1 MNREPQSTV
10 NPELIKAS
18 KEPTGKTEEYYI
30 EKTPSY
36 SLSSKKLIS
45 VYEGHIAKVYLK
57 FDNPRTVTK
66 CTEKK
71 LMKALKLR
79 GDRNG
84 EDFFVIFESKLTEQN
99 NGAVPHTW
107 GVGSVPVKH
116 KYGEYHVGTK
126 GMVRIKLIDSK
137 KFIDAAKQGQPGIYT
152 SIDVLA
158 LVTRIVEQKAEDIL
172 GAMFKNVNTFLQDAV
187 YLTDEYNLR
196 LESYFSSSEEPFE
209 KYGIKLLEVKANT
222 ISVRRDDV
230 SAEKERLSD
239 LAAQEEKDRQDA
251 EQRKKIKEAAERR
264 KAAEAA
270 RRKAEEEALLEQK
283 KKLEDAK
290 KAENAAERAKTAADE
305 ALKSATE
312 YIELAKKSEQDA
324 IERAKAAEK
333 RVKEL
338 ELLLKAYKAAK
349 AAARSVPGAEPTAKT
364 KAIPP
369 KAPSP
374 TQKTDET
381 DTENS

>member
-18 KEPTGKTEEYYI
+18 KEPTGKNEEYYL
-30 EKTPSY
+30 EKTQSY
-36 SLSSKKLIS
+36 TLTSKKLIS
-45 VYEGHIAKVYLK
+45 VYDGYIAKVYLK

-66 CTEKK
+66 CSEKK

-84 EDFFVIFESKLTEQN
+84 EEFFAIFESKLTEQN

-137 KFIDAAKQGQPGIYT
+137 KFIDAAKNGLPGVYT
-152 SIDVLA
+152 SIDVCA
-158 LVTRIVEQKAEDIL
+158 LVTRIVEQKAEEIL
-172 GAMFKNVNTFLQDAV
+172 GAMFKNVSTFLQDAV

-196 LESYFSSSEEPFE
+196 LENYFTSAEEPFE
-209 KYGIKLLEVKANT
+209 KYGIKLLELKANT
-222 ISVRRDDV
+222 ISVSRDDI
-230 SAEKERLSD
+230 SAEKERLSE
-239 LAAQEEKDRQDA
+239 LAALEEKDRREA
-251 EQRKKIKEAAERR
+251 ERRRKIKEEAEKR
-264 KAAEAA
+264 KADEAA
-270 RRKAEEEALLEQK
+270 RLKAEEEALLEQQ
-283 KKLEDAK
+283 KKLEDAQ
-290 KAENAAERAKTAADE
+290 KAENAAERAQTAADE
-305 ALKSATE
+305 ALKNVTQ
-312 YIELAKKSEQDA
+312 YIELAKKSEQEA
-324 IERAKAAEK
+324 VIRAETAEK

-349 AAARSVPGAEPTAKT
+349 AAARSVPGAESNAKT
-364 KAIPP
+364 RPIPT
-369 KAPSP
+369 KSPSP
-374 TQKTDET
+374 AQKTDEP

>member
-18 KEPTGKTEEYYI
+18 KEPTGKSEEYYI
-30 EKTPSY
+30 EKTPGY
-36 SLSSKKLIS
+36 ALSSKKLIS
-45 VYEGHIAKVYLK
+45 VYEGYIAKVYLK

-71 LMKALKLR
+71 LMKALKLH
-79 GDRNG
+79 GDRIG
-84 EDFFVIFESKLTEQN
+84 EDFFVIFESKRTEQN

-126 GMVRIKLIDSK
+126 GLVRIKLIDSK
-137 KFIDAAKQGQPGIYT
+137 KFIDTAKQGQPGIYT

-158 LVTRIVEQKAEDIL
+158 LVTRIVEQKAEEIL

-222 ISVRRDDV
+222 ISVSRDDI

-239 LAAQEEKDRQDA
+239 LAAQEEKERQDA
-251 EQRKKIKEAAERR
+251 EHRKKIKEAAERR

-270 RRKAEEEALLEQK
+270 RLKAEADALLEQEK
-283 KKLEDAK
+283 KIEDAK
-290 KAENAAERAKTAADE
+290 KAENAALRAQSAADE
-305 ALKSATE
+305 ALKNAKD

-324 IERAKAAEK
+324 LERAENAEK

-364 KAIPP
+364 RAIPT
-369 KAPSP
+369 KVPSP
-374 TQKTDET
+374 TQKTDGT
-381 DTENS
+381 DSENP